1 MEKDDLRKIN
11 LKIEKL
17 KTKTKPFFAKPMLSD
32 PDVLIY
38 LETLIENMPSF

>member
-1 MEKDDLRKIN
+1 MEKDDFGKIN

-17 KTKTKPFFAKPMLSD
+17 KAKTKPSFAKPMLSD

-38 LETLIENMPSF
+38 LEALIENMPSF